1 VASSTRIC
9 SILAAGLVSVLGL
22 LAPVAS
28 AEAGGASYTP
38 TPEGGSQYDAPL
50 TNAAPPK
57 PVASVFQ
64 VTPSTVTA
72 PRLPTV
78 SFRIDQ
84 PSARTVRAR
93 IVFWPQGSGT
103 VARVDLGRV
112 RAGQVV
118 TVSWPKSTQVAP
130 GRYLVRLHVKGRGDQ
145 TLARS
150 AGSSGLANLVVRP
163 AKVVT
168 PPPAAPAPAPAAP
181 TPLLPAP
188 AVNAGPGVFPVQGLH
203 TYGDPF
209 GAPRNGYTH
218 QGQDILAAEGTP
230 VVAPVAGTISFTGY
244 QPSAAGYYVVERG
257 TEGHDFFF
265 AHCEKDSTVV
275 TPEQAVAAGAPLCK
289 VGATGDAS
297 GPHLHFEMW
306 TGGWRV
312 SATSQPIDPLPY
324 LEAWDH

>member
-1 VASSTRIC
+1 M
-9 SILAAGLVSVLGL
+9 AAGLFSLMGL

-28 AEAGGASYTP
+28 AGAGGASYTP
-38 TPEGGSQYDAPL
+38 TPEGGSEYGAPL
-50 TNAAPPK
+50 TNATPPK
-57 PVASVFQ
+57 PVASGFQ
-64 VTPSTVTA
+64 VSPSTIAA
-72 PRLPTV
+72 PKLPSV

-84 PSARTVRAR
+84 PSARTVRAW

-103 VARVDLGRV
+103 VARVELGRV
-112 RAGQVV
+112 RAGRIV
-118 TVSWPKSTQVAP
+118 TVSWPAGTKVAP
-130 GRYLVRLHVKGRGDQ
+130 GRYLVRLSVVGRGNQ

-150 AGSSGLANLVVRP
+150 AGSTGKANLTVRA
-163 AKVVT
+163 AKVVA
-168 PPPAAPAPAPAAP
+168 PPPPPPVPVPAATPAPA
-181 TPLLPAP
+181 PLLPAP

-209 GAPRNGYTH
+209 GAPRQGYTH

-230 VVAPVAGTISFTGY
+230 VVAPVAGTISYTGY
-244 QPSAAGYYVVERG
+244 QASAAGYYVVERG
-257 TEGHDFFF
+257 GEGHDFFF

-275 TPEQAVAAGAPLCK
+275 IPGQAVAAGAPLCK

-312 SATSQPIDPLPY
+312 STASQPIDPLPY
-324 LEAWDH
+324 LQAWDH

>member
-1 VASSTRIC
+1 M
-9 SILAAGLVSVLGL
+9 AAGLVSLLGL

-38 TPEGGSQYDAPL
+38 TPEGGSEYGAPL
-50 TNAAPPK
+50 TNATPPK
-57 PVASVFQ
+57 PVATVFR
-64 VTPSTVTA
+64 VSPSTITA
-72 PRLPTV
+72 PKLPTV
-78 SFRIDQ
+78 SFRVDQ
-84 PSARTVRAR
+84 PSARTVRAW

-112 RAGQVV
+112 RAGRVV
-118 TVSWPKSTQVAP
+118 TVSWPAGTHVAA
-130 GRYLVRLHVKGRGDQ
+130 GRYLVRLSVKGRGDQ

-150 AGSSGLANLVVRP
+150 AGTTGRANLTVRA
-163 AKVVT
+163 AKVT
-168 PPPAAPAPAPAAP
+168 PPPPPPAPAAPAP
-181 TPLLPAP
+181 PLAAP
-188 AVNAGPGVFPVQGLH
+188 AVNAGPGVFPVQGVH

-218 QGQDILAAEGTP
+218 QGQDVLAAEGTP
-230 VVAPVAGTISFTGY
+230 VVAPVAGTISFTDY

-257 TEGHDFFF
+257 AEGHDFFF
-265 AHCEKDSTVV
+265 AHCEKDSTAV
-275 TPEQAVAAGAPLCK
+275 TPGQAVAAGAPLCK

-312 SATSQPIDPLPY
+312 SAGSQPIDPLPF
-324 LEAWDH
+324 LQAWDH